1 MDQLKRLFVNGC
13 SFLTH
18 RHTHEANINFSTA
31 ELIKE
36 HGGFEEMVNFAR
48 GGRGNDRILSTT
60 ITYFEKY
67 PEYKRNTFVLIGWSS
82 ALRLDYPTA
91 IEFKPLPPLDEC
103 WATIKMAH
111 NADHLNKSAGLKQ
124 PIDHHSWEVHRYYQN
139 VIGLQNYLKINNI
152 RFVMYNSLQPALSYY
167 KQDHQALG
175 SAIDRKHFMDIE
187 QCQNLFCQHK
197 GLCISAHDTHPN
209 EQGHK
214 TWADKVKKFI
224 DQNQLY
230 IQQGPTN
237 EI

>member
-18 RHTHEANINFSTA
+18 RHTHEANINFSTS

-60 ITYFEKY
+60 ITYFEKH

-103 WATIKMAH
+103 WATIKMAD
-111 NADHLNKSAGLKQ
+111 NADHFNKSKGLKQ

-175 SAIDRKHFMDIE
+175 SAIDRKHFYKLESSHHDF
-187 QCQNLFCQHK
+187 CVTKNL
-197 GLCISAHDTHPN
+197 LISKQDGHPN
-209 EQGHK
+209 EEGHK
-214 TWADKVKKFI
+214 LWGE
-224 DQNQLY
+224 NLHEY
-230 IQQGPTN
+230 IQQQGLLN

>member
-18 RHTHEANINFSTA
+18 RHTDEANINFSTA

-103 WATIKMAH
+103 WATIKMLMRTGFTKVVCVKCVLGEYCFH
-111 NADHLNKSAGLKQ
+111 FTSTVTSPTLT
-124 PIDHHSWEVHRYYQN
+124 PRY
-139 VIGLQNYLKINNI
+139 I
-152 RFVMYNSLQPALSYY
+152 
-167 KQDHQALG
+167 
-175 SAIDRKHFMDIE
+175 
-187 QCQNLFCQHK
+187 
-197 GLCISAHDTHPN
+197 
-209 EQGHK
+209 
-214 TWADKVKKFI
+214 
-224 DQNQLY
+224 
-230 IQQGPTN
+230 
-237 EI
+237 

>member
-1 MDQLKRLFVNGC
+1 MKNIFVNGC

-60 ITYFEKY
+60 ITYFEKH

-111 NADHLNKSAGLKQ
+111 NADHFNKSAGLKQ

-139 VIGLQNYLKINNI
+139 VIGLQ
-152 RFVMYNSLQPALSYY
+152 
-167 KQDHQALG
+167 
-175 SAIDRKHFMDIE
+175 
-187 QCQNLFCQHK
+187 CQNLFCQHE
-197 GLCISAHDTHPN
+197 GICISAHDTHPN